1 MAATNTL
8 TFTGGAEAVAGT
20 AVEVEV
26 EVEVEAQPAASSA
39 VAGSRSQRVRK
50 DEGREDME
58 KLDEGKNR
66 RPAFAASYRP

>member
-20 AVEVEV
+20 AVEV

>member
-20 AVEVEV
+20 AV